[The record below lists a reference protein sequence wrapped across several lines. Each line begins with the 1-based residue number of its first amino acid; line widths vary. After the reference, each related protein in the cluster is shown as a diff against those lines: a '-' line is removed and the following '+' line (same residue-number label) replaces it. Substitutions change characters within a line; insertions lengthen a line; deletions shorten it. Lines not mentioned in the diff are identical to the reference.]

1 MPNYISF
8 LFLIFAYILGSFPTG
23 YLISR
28 WSSGKNVLEVGWR
41 KNSGSNVYRNVGKW
55 QGVLTGLL
63 DAGKGFLAV
72 FLARYFGF
80 PSEIQ
85 ILAGALAVLGHNWSC
100 FLKFAGGRGIG
111 TFSGALLAFSPKIF
125 GLSALSFALF
135 TLLLNMSLGTLVF
148 LATVIFLS
156 AYFNRFEI
164 IGTSGLFA
172 LLCLPLILIKRL
184 SPIKEIFP
192 FKGKSSLIRN
202 RLLFDYDQWAG
213 LKIKKFQNSKNNGT
227 N

>member
-28 WSSGKNVLEVGWR
+28 WSSGKNVLQIGWR

-55 QGVLTGLL
+55 QGVVTGLL
-63 DAGKGFLAV
+63 DAGKGYLAV
-72 FLARYFGF
+72 WLARYFGF

-85 ILAGALAVLGHNWSC
+85 ILAGASAVLGHNWSC

-111 TFSGALLAFSPKIF
+111 TFAGALLALSPVVF

-156 AYFNRFEI
+156 AYFNRF
-164 IGTSGLFA
+164 GTTGVFTILS
-172 LLCLPLILIKRL
+172 LPLILIKRL

-192 FKGKSSLIRN
+192 IKGKNNLIRN
-202 RLLFDYDQWAG
+202 RLLFDYDQWVG
-213 LKIKKFQNSKNNGT
+213 LKIKKFQKSKR
-227 N
+227 